1 MRYKL
6 SSFCH
11 LYRLNDQ
18 VVFYHALNMRTVHV
32 ESATTFHVHEDYI
45 ESEDTKLIERLQQAG
60 LIVSSDQD
68 DSTLLQKARAE
79 ILSPYVSTA
88 YFFLTK
94 NCNLACRYCFEK
106 QSEVQNSDN
115 FVMSIEVLEAGI
127 RFFSR
132 LTKLDLTR
140 FSEKKT
146 IIFYGGEPFHNKPLL
161 YHGVK
166 VIQNSIVRGG
176 LPDNT
181 RLIIVTNGTLL
192 NDDDILFIRDHNIT
206 LTFSLDG
213 DKAASINRVYPDGQ
227 TLAWEKATAN
237 FRKCQEMGVDLN
249 VACTLTPQ
257 TISRQQQVLDYFVHE
272 AKTSNIGFNVILDN
286 DIFQLDSDYA
296 DRAAEFVSSSYPIL
310 KRAGITE
317 NRTQRRISVFRHKHP
332 CLFDCN
338 ATGGRQIAIAPNG
351 DVGICHEHIMDKK
364 HFVTTVF
371 DDNFAPDT
379 SSTYCEFAR
388 RTPLYMEECQT
399 CEAIGICGGGCIINA
414 ERKYHDKFRVDPRFC
429 KQTIRILRDIILP
442 EKI

>member
-1 MRYKL
+1 
-6 SSFCH
+6 
-11 LYRLNDQ
+11 
-18 VVFYHALNMRTVHV
+18 
-32 ESATTFHVHEDYI
+32 
-45 ESEDTKLIERLQQAG
+45 
-60 LIVSSDQD
+60 
-68 DSTLLQKARAE
+68 
-79 ILSPYVSTA
+79 
-88 YFFLTK
+88 
-94 NCNLACRYCFEK
+94 
-106 QSEVQNSDN
+106 
-115 FVMSIEVLEAGI
+115 MSNEVLEAGI

-132 LTKLDLTR
+132 LTKLDMTR

-272 AKTSNIGFNVILDN
+272 AKASNIGFNVILDN

-317 NRTQRRISVFRHKHP
+317 NRTHDVSPFSAINIPVCSTAMQQEAARLLLLRMAMSGY
-332 CLFDCN
+332 
-338 ATGGRQIAIAPNG
+338 ATN
-351 DVGICHEHIMDKK
+351 
-364 HFVTTVF
+364 
-371 DDNFAPDT
+371 T
-379 SSTYCEFAR
+379 SWIKNTLLQQSSMIILH
-388 RTPLYMEECQT
+388 RTPLLPIVNLHV
-399 CEAIGICGGGCIINA
+399 A
-414 ERKYHDKFRVDPRFC
+414 RRFIW
-429 KQTIRILRDIILP
+429 KNVRHVRL
-442 EKI
+442 